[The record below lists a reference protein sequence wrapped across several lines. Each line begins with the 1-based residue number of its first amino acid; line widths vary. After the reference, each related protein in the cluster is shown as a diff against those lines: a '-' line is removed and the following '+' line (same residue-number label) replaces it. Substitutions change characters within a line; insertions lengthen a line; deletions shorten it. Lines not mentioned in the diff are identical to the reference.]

1 MNDTLYKYNYV
12 FFWSSEDYYQVAFN
26 DILDFDNVRYKS
38 GLVSEKNKAIQLIH
52 LINHSARINKIIKLP
67 FRKSWRPF
75 YFKNEFNNDNPIVF
89 VFHGSYYWMKSID
102 YFDYLK
108 STFTNSKI
116 VLFLTDTVESYKKY
130 FSGKYYGDFDI
141 DYLNGKFDLIY
152 SYNYIDVQK
161 YKFIYYPTI
170 YSVYKQFSDKKSP
183 DYDLF
188 FVGKAKDRLETIQNM
203 YKEFTDL
210 GFTCDF
216 FITDVPIEKQLFK
229 DHIHYNDFLSY
240 IDVIHHI
247 ENSRGLLEIVQGG
260 SCGLTFRDSEAL
272 AYNKNLITN
281 NKAITKLE
289 YSTCSKIYYINKN
302 SRISKKEFSNSADQ
316 HFDYK
321 NEFSPV
327 YLLDEIEKDL

>member
-1 MNDTLYKYNYV
+1 MASTIAGSHSTPPFSDSAASTRHSPGFSALLTVITELN
-12 FFWSSEDYYQVAFN
+12 A
-26 DILDFDNVRYKS
+26 DIKRTENV
-38 GLVSEKNKAIQLIH
+38 I
-52 LINHSARINKIIKLP
+52 
-67 FRKSWRPF
+67 
-75 YFKNEFNNDNPIVF
+75 
-89 VFHGSYYWMKSID
+89 
-102 YFDYLK
+102 
-108 STFTNSKI
+108 ST
-116 VLFLTDTVESYKKY
+116 
-130 FSGKYYGDFDI
+130 
-141 DYLNGKFDLIY
+141 LNGKIEYAENIANEKLSEYKTFEKDEELSLAQQEL
-152 SYNYIDVQK
+152 SYLNTNEKLVDKENQK
-161 YKFIYYPTI
+161 KVVESLEKEILSKETEFNELEQSMKSGKKTYLSIKNGTNCTCPTCNQVI
-170 YSVYKQFSDKKSP
+170 QDESKSI
-183 DYDLF
+183 
-188 FVGKAKDRLETIQNM
+188 TIQNM